1 MSARAC
7 PSASILRR
15 TDADGG
21 HVWARAICP
30 RADTPCARR
39 YLPEGR
45 YAPPHFGDRYPRF
58 SASGAPTMRGCAPW
72 AFNENGLRGPGE
84 NGRAAGGLLRIFT
97 CEGGPAEKVEPAWA
111 RTMCAWCVNVCNAES
126 KSLDTA
132 GEFHIILR
140 FKLGPEI
147 VLGFEALNKRR

>member
-1 MSARAC
+1 MTPRPFSGRRAQGTPPGYSPPSGRRIRPGTALSAQ
-7 PSASILRR
+7 
-15 TDADGG
+15 GG
-21 HVWARAICP
+21 
-30 RADTPCARR
+30 
-39 YLPEGR
+39 

-84 NGRAAGGLLRIFT
+84 NGRAAGGLLRIFK

-132 GEFHIILR
+132 REFHIILR